1 MNFKFFKKIKNK
13 IYNQQQQIYLILF
26 SIATQINTSTFP
38 KSGSKCLRPRLGLVS
53 ETLAATA
60 VV

>member
-1 MNFKFFKKIKNK
+1 MNFKFLKKIKNK
-13 IYNQQQQIYLILF
+13 IYNQQQIYLVLF